1 MTEPATLPTS
11 PTGVTADK
19 RELAIVKMLR
29 ETASTDG
36 LSVREIYAGVTEAL
50 SDTVTIQ
57 AYYKVLD
64 ALLKSG
70 RIEESPA
77 AEDGKRYKAS
87 PHLTSEAALGL
98 DEIYEILDTLA
109 PTAALAQLI
118 DARGYFESQR
128 HTTLKRAAELLM
140 SEDPVSL
147 VFDMLVEKFERLK
160 ADIAMHLHRAID
172 DSGEVGGHELRD
184 RGLEKRIELRQAELK
199 DLVYASLGLSKAA
212 IAIEP
217 FLEIFK
223 GRRDASLDRDVLRT
237 ELEMRIFGPAAVYP
251 VTIGKGLST
260 AERETLTVSG
270 SDGST
275 HASSMQLMSAA
286 KFMDDSGGY
295 TVSYNNSVVVLRP
308 SARQKLAARKP
319 TYPVYSV
326 PINRTAIDDPN
337 NRGMVLAPFMYRN
350 LQEGQYEHL
359 VKCATDVVQWRADES
374 VFNGTARSIGDG
386 TILPKPRV
394 HFRDGTITP
403 QEREWKHYNKPNEYG
418 DMVRE
423 GIALSRKVL
432 QNITGSD
439 NPPVFAGA
447 TKVTQKRFF
456 STVLNWYISHG
467 SRHRLGGEPLDP
479 AWDQTRAIH
488 IPDNEAMTYLL
499 STLDSRQGQ
508 SYYCTFAV
516 TRPFHS
522 LTEYFTAPDTSDYNW
537 ILHFER
543 KRDREIVEYEAGNT
557 DDYPYLAQL
566 PDVADDNFVHMCQHA
581 DYVYFYVGHTL
592 KADQPCVIPR
602 YEFLTALRDEKDREA
617 RVARVTRNVNMIV
630 EALDVVQF
638 SLDREHNFLSKKIL
652 TKLIP
657 SLIYEAHE
665 LCKAIG
671 KKLEME
677 LRSMVVAR
685 LQDLRKSKLKVSDV
699 EFAPVDTMSYV
710 RKHASQWQRVQTM
723 AAPDSTP
730 GIDTELNPPFS
741 PKPPDLQ
748 Q

>member
-1 MTEPATLPTS
+1 MTEPLSTTPAG
-11 PTGVTADK
+11 GVTADK
-19 RELAIVKMLR
+19 RELAIVKLLR
-29 ETASTDG
+29 ESASSEG
-36 LSVREIYAGVTEAL
+36 LSVREIYGTLKETL
-50 SDTVTIQ
+50 PDTVTIQ

-64 ALLKSG
+64 ALVKSG
-70 RIEESPA
+70 RIEMSIGG
-77 AEDGKRYKAS
+77 EDGRRYKAS

-118 DARGYFESQR
+118 DARGYFENQR
-128 HTTLKRAAELLM
+128 HTTLKRAAELLL
-140 SEDPVSL
+140 EENPVDL
-147 VFDMLVEKFERLK
+147 VHDMLVYKFERLQ
-160 ADIAMHLHRAID
+160 ADLSMHLHRPVDEDGAL
-172 DSGEVGGHELRD
+172 GEHELRD
-184 RGLEKRIELRQAELK
+184 RGLEKRIESRQAELK
-199 DLVYASLGLSKAA
+199 DLAYASLGLSKAA

-217 FLEIFK
+217 FTEIFK
-223 GRRDASLDRDVLRT
+223 GKRPPALDRAVLRA
-237 ELEMRIFGPAAVYP
+237 ELEARIFGPAAVHP
-251 VTIGKGLST
+251 VKIGERLS
-260 AERETLTVSG
+260 AQERETLTVSG

-295 TVSYNNSVVVLRP
+295 TVSYNNSVVVVRLSERQKRA
-308 SARQKLAARKP
+308 ARQP

-326 PINRTAIDDPN
+326 PINRAAIDDPN

-374 VFNGTARSIGDG
+374 VFNGTARSMGDG
-386 TILPKPRV
+386 AILPKPRV

-432 QNITGSD
+432 QNISASD

-456 STVLNWYISHG
+456 STVLNWYIAHG
-467 SRHRLGGEPLDP
+467 SKRKLGGEPLDP

-499 STLDSRQGQ
+499 STLESRQGQ
-508 SYYCTFAV
+508 SYFCTFAV
-516 TRPFHS
+516 ARPFHS
-522 LTEYFTAPDTSDYNW
+522 LTEYFTVPDRPGFNW
-537 ILHFER
+537 IRYFER
-543 KRDREIVEYEAGNT
+543 MRDRELREYEEGST

-566 PDVADDNFVHMCQHA
+566 PDVADDNFVHLCQHA

-602 YEFLTALRDEKDREA
+602 YEFLAALRDQKDREA
-617 RVARVTRNVNMIV
+617 REALVARNIGMIV
-630 EALDVVQF
+630 EALDLVQF

-665 LCKAIG
+665 MCKAIG

-685 LQDLRKSKLKVSDV
+685 LQELQKAKLKTSDV
-699 EFAPVDTMSYV
+699 EFAPIDTLSYV
-710 RKHASQWQRVQTM
+710 RKHAVEWRRGLPRPEQPIDDVVPGTGSDPQSVPRE
-723 AAPDSTP
+723 AA
-730 GIDTELNPPFS
+730 
-741 PKPPDLQ
+741 
-748 Q
+748 

>member
-1 MTEPATLPTS
+1 MSDPTPS
-11 PTGVTADK
+11 RDAAIGADR
-19 RELAIVKMLR
+19 RELAIVKLLR
-29 ETASTDG
+29 EAGGGEG
-36 LSVREIYAGVTEAL
+36 LTVREIYGTLKESL
-50 SDTVTIQ
+50 QDTVTIQ

-64 ALLKSG
+64 ALVKSG
-70 RIEESPA
+70 RIEVSVGS
-77 AEDGKRYKAS
+77 EDGRRYKAS
-87 PHLTSEAALGL
+87 SYLSSEAALGL

-109 PTAALAQLI
+109 PTVALAQLI

-128 HTTLKRAAELLM
+128 HKTLARAAQLLQE
-140 SEDPVSL
+140 EDPVDL
-147 VFDMLVEKFERLK
+147 VYRMLIDKFERLE
-160 ADIAMHLHRAID
+160 ADLRMHLHRPVD
-172 DSGEVGGHELRD
+172 EDGELGEHELRD

-199 DLVYASLGLSKAA
+199 DLAYASLGLSKRS

-217 FLEIFK
+217 FADIFK
-223 GRRDASLDRDVLRT
+223 GKRPLSLDKDVLLA
-237 ELEMRIFGPAAVYP
+237 ELKGRVFGAGAIYPAA
-251 VTIGKGLST
+251 IGQELDADGR
-260 AERETLTVSG
+260 ATLTVSG

-295 TVSYNNSVVVLRP
+295 TVSYNNSVVKVRL
-308 SARQKLAARKP
+308 SERQEKAARKQ
-319 TYPVYSV
+319 TYPFYSV
-326 PINRTAIDDPN
+326 PINRNAIDDPN

-386 TILPKPRV
+386 AILPKPRV

-432 QNITGSD
+432 QNIAGSD

-447 TKVTQKRFF
+447 TKATQKRFF
-456 STVLNWYISHG
+456 STVLNWYIVHG
-467 SRHRLGGEPLDP
+467 SRQRLDGEPLDP
-479 AWDQTRAIH
+479 SWDQTRAMH

-499 STLDSRQGQ
+499 STLPSKRGGP
-508 SYYCTFAV
+508 YFCTFAV
-516 TRPFHS
+516 ARPFHS
-522 LTEYFTAPDTSDYNW
+522 LTEYFTTPEEPGFNW
-537 ILHFER
+537 IKFFER
-543 KRDREIVEYEAGNT
+543 KRDHELQAYESGMS

-566 PDVADDNFVHMCQHA
+566 PDVADDNFVHLCQHA

-592 KADQPCVIPR
+592 TADQPCVIPR
-602 YEFLTALRDEKDREA
+602 YEFLATLRDHRDDEA
-617 RVARVTRNVNMIV
+617 RVRAVRRNVGMIV
-630 EALDVVQF
+630 EALDLVQF

-665 LCKAIG
+665 KCKAIG

-677 LRSMVVAR
+677 LRSMVIAR
-685 LQDLRKSKLKVSDV
+685 LQELRKAKIKASEV
-699 EFAPVDTMSYV
+699 EFSPVDAVSYV
-710 RKHASQWQRVQTM
+710 RKHA
-723 AAPDSTP
+723 AAWRRDA
-730 GIDTELNPPFS
+730 G
-741 PKPPDLQ
+741 PKALASEDAAESKEPR
-748 Q
+748 